1 MLYHLSPLLGHKV
14 PKGRHWLRLVH
25 HQVPSSRSWHSEYTL
40 ACTYQSLNAYLRRE
54 WTKKSLP
61 YYCPQMYL
69 IYGVSEIH
77 LAFIMWVCAKLLQS
91 CPTLYDPM
99 DCSPPGS
106 SVQEILRTRIVQWIA
121 ISFFRGF
128 PDPGIDPTCLHL
140 LHWQADFLPQH
151 HLGSHHLN
159 VILYFLDLRLVVI
172 RLEKAMAP
180 HSSTLAWKIP
190 WTEGPGRLQSMRL
203 QRVGHDW
210 VTLTFHF
217 HALEKEMATHS
228 SVLAWRIP
236 EMGSLAGC
244 HLWGHT
250 ESHTTEAT

>member
-1 MLYHLSPLLGHKV
+1 MDQKIFTLLL
-14 PKGRHWLRLVH
+14 P
-25 HQVPSSRSWHSEYTL
+25 PSVSYIWGKWNTFSI
-40 ACTYQSLNAYLRRE
+40 
-54 WTKKSLP
+54 
-61 YYCPQMYL
+61 YYVC
-69 IYGVSEIH
+69 
-77 LAFIMWVCAKLLQS
+77 VCAKLLQS
-91 CPTLYDPM
+91 CPTLDDPM

-106 SVQEILRTRIVQWIA
+106 SVQEILRTRIVEWIA

-190 WTEGPGRLQSMRL
+190 WTEEPGRLQSMRL

-210 VTLTFHF
+210 VTELN
-217 HALEKEMATHS
+217 
-228 SVLAWRIP
+228 W
-236 EMGSLAGC
+236 
-244 HLWGHT
+244 T
-250 ESHTTEAT
+250 ELNTGL